1 MLEPAIDEID
11 TIIENGVAEIYR
23 GFYRLR
29 VSEQYQREYDEMGA
43 LLNMLME
50 DRDYLRKNKGVV

>member
-1 MLEPAIDEID
+1 MPNDEID
-11 TIIENGVAEIYR
+11 TIIENGVGEIYR

-43 LLNMLME
+43 LLSMLME
-50 DRDYLRKNKGVV
+50 DREYLREYKGVV

>member
-1 MLEPAIDEID
+1 MKQPVDEID
-11 TIIENGVAEIYR
+11 NIIEKGVAEIYR

-29 VSEQYQREYDEMGA
+29 ISEQYQREYEEMGA
-43 LLNMLME
+43 LLSMLME

>member
-1 MLEPAIDEID
+1 MTDEID
-11 TIIENGVAEIYR
+11 TIIENGVGEIYR

-29 VSEQYQREYDEMGA
+29 TSEQYQREYDEMGA

-50 DRDYLRKNKGVV
+50 DRQWLRENEGVV

>member
-1 MLEPAIDEID
+1 MLEPAIDEIEE
-11 TIIENGVAEIYR
+11 IIERGVAEIYR

-29 VSEQYQREYDEMGA
+29 ISEQYQREYDEMGA

>member
-1 MLEPAIDEID
+1 MSTDEID
-11 TIIENGVAEIYR
+11 TIIENGVGEIYR

-29 VSEQYQREYDEMGA
+29 TSEQYQREYDEMGA

>member
-1 MLEPAIDEID
+1 MPNDEID

-29 VSEQYQREYDEMGA
+29 VSEQHCLKRI
-43 LLNMLME
+43 
-50 DRDYLRKNKGVV
+50 

>member
-1 MLEPAIDEID
+1 MTDEID
-11 TIIENGVAEIYR
+11 TIIENGVGEIYR

-29 VSEQYQREYDEMGA
+29 ASEQYQREYDEMGA

-50 DRDYLRKNKGVV
+50 DRQWLRENKGVV

>member
-1 MLEPAIDEID
+1 MTDEID
-11 TIIENGVAEIYR
+11 TIIENGVGEIYR

-29 VSEQYQREYDEMGA
+29 TSEQYQREYDEMGA

-50 DRDYLRKNKGVV
+50 DRQWLRETYEVNP